1 MNIEFSGKSAQNP
14 ETFGISFEALVDGA
28 KVICQVSTEA
38 LQDID
43 PSNAMN
49 EPTVQFSANQYLFQ
63 EIAEA
68 LILEGKVQN
77 GQLFISSSDV
87 RA

>member
-1 MNIEFSGKSAQNP
+1 MNIEFSGNWAPNP
-14 ETFGISFEALVDGA
+14 VTFGINFDATVDGA
-28 KVICQVSTEA
+28 KVLCIVGTEA

-43 PSNAMN
+43 PLNAMS
-49 EPTVQFSANQYLFQ
+49 EPSEQFNANKYLFQ
-63 EIAEA
+63 EIAKG

-77 GQLFISSSDV
+77 GQLFISSSDI